1 MKCVL
6 SSVIL
11 SLCLVPV
18 SRGQTSSHTATD
30 DELRIRGIF
39 NSALPGTE
47 QKHSL
52 RLILHPHFGD
62 VHQRDHLRIP
72 FGLRYGVTERL
83 EVMGE
88 TEAYVAHGLGHET
101 AFSDAGFSAL
111 HFGTKYQLGKL
122 PRTDWDTAI
131 GLDYTRPMGASSAR
145 KG

>member
-1 MKCVL
+1 MKYVMWSVVSGL
-6 SSVIL
+6 FLAPLTWGQPSSN
-11 SLCLVPV
+11 
-18 SRGQTSSHTATD
+18 TATD

-88 TEAYVAHGLGHET
+88 TEAYFAHGFGHEA
-101 AFSDAGFSAL
+101 AFSHYGLSAL
-111 HFGTKYQLGKL
+111 HFGTKYQLGKVQ
-122 PRTDWDTAI
+122 DWDAAI
-131 GLDYTRPMGASSAR
+131 GFDYTRPLGNPPTDVT
-145 KG
+145 